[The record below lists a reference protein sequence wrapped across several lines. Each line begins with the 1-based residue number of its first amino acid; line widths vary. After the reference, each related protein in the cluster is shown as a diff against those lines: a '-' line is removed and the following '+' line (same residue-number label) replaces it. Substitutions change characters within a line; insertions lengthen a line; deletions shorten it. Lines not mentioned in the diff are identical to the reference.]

1 MKKSMCITYEVDR
14 GLYVNMTNRCSN
26 RCTFCIRNNGDGAYG
41 SDSLWL
47 EHEPTVKEVLDSIFS
62 RDLERYSEIVFC
74 GYGEPTYRLEDICAI
89 AREIK
94 VKYPKMQTR
103 VNTNGHSDLIFG
115 RDTAPDFAGAFDVV
129 SISLNTP
136 SPEKYVEICHPTF
149 GERAHWAL
157 IDFARRTRA
166 YVPKVMF
173 SVVRETL
180 TEAELAACEKIAEEA
195 GVSLKVRTYIG

>member
-62 RDLERYSEIVFC
+62 RDLQRYSEIVFC
-74 GYGEPTYRLEDICAI
+74 GYGEPTYRLEDMCAI

-94 VKYPKMQTR
+94 AKYPEMQTR

-115 RDTAPDFAGAFDVV
+115 RDTAPDFAGVFDVV

-149 GERAHWAL
+149 GERAHRAL
-157 IDFARRTRA
+157 IDFARRVRS